1 MIRRSFL
8 AVRGHLTGESGPGLV
23 LMAAAAAA
31 LVVANSPLAGIYGH
45 ALHAP
50 LGPLS
55 LQHWINDGLMA
66 IFFLFVGLE
75 VKRELVA
82 GDLSTPAARRLPV
95 IAAAAGMM
103 VPGLVYLIV
112 TRGDRALIRGWAI
125 PSATD
130 IAFAI
135 GVLALLG
142 RRAPASLK
150 LFLTTVAIVDD
161 IGAVAII
168 ALAYTSGLS
177 LPALGVAVVLL
188 AALFLLNRRGVRSL
202 WPYLLVAALLW
213 AAVLQSGVHATVAG
227 VLAALFVPLGDRDD
241 DDDCPLA
248 KLEHA
253 LTPWVSY
260 AILPVFAFANA
271 GVALGDAP
279 LWSPLPLA
287 VAAGLFLGKQI
298 GVFGAMRGAVALGL
312 AERPEGAGW
321 AQLYGVALLAG
332 IGFTM
337 SLFIGGLAFADPL
350 LIEEVKMGVLAG
362 SLLSAIA
369 GYAVLRLAAP
379 SSSLRA

>member
-8 AVRGHLTGESGPGLV
+8 AVRDHLSGEAAPGLV

-31 LVVANSPLAGIYGH
+31 LIVANSPLGPAYEH
-45 ALHAP
+45 ALHVH

-66 IFFLFVGLE
+66 VFFLFVGLE
-75 VKRELVA
+75 VKREVVA

-95 IAAAAGMM
+95 IAAAAGMIL
-103 VPGLVYLIV
+103 PALVYVGVIG
-112 TRGDRALIRGWAI
+112 GDPAYLHGWAI
-125 PSATD
+125 PAATD

-142 RRAPASLK
+142 SRAPPSLK

-168 ALAYTSGLS
+168 ALAYTSGLN
-177 LPALGVAVVLL
+177 LFALGAAAVVLVVL
-188 AALFLLNRRGVRSL
+188 WLLNRRGVRAL
-202 WPYLLVAALLW
+202 WPYIGLAVLLW
-213 AAVLQSGVHATVAG
+213 VAVLQSGVHATVAG
-227 VLAALFVPLGDRDD
+227 VVAALFVPLGDRDD

-253 LTPWVSY
+253 LSPWVSY

-271 GVALGDAP
+271 GVALGEAP
-279 LWSPLPLA
+279 LWAPLPLA
-287 VAAGLFLGKQI
+287 VALGLFLGKQI

-321 AQLYGVALLAG
+321 WQLYGVALLAG

-337 SLFIGGLAFADPL
+337 SLFIGGLAFTDPL

-362 SLLSAIA
+362 SLLSALA
-369 GYAVLRLAAP
+369 GYAVLRIA
-379 SSSLRA
+379 SR

>member
-1 MIRRSFL
+1 
-8 AVRGHLTGESGPGLV
+8 VRDHLSGEAAPGLV

-31 LVVANSPLAGIYGH
+31 LIVANSPLGPAYSH
-45 ALHAP
+45 ALHAKIGP
-50 LGPLS
+50 LG

-66 IFFLFVGLE
+66 VFFLFVGLE
-75 VKRELVA
+75 VKREVVS

-95 IAAAAGMM
+95 IAAVAGMA
-103 VPGLVYLIV
+103 VPALIYLIV
-112 TRGDRALIRGWAI
+112 TRGDPTLIRGWAI

-142 RRAPASLK
+142 GRAPASLK

-168 ALAYTSGLS
+168 AMAYTSGLS
-177 LPALGVAVVLL
+177 LPALGAAAAVL
-188 AALFLLNRRGVRSL
+188 AALWLLNRRGVRML
-202 WPYLLVAALLW
+202 WPYVALALLLW

-227 VLAALFVPLGDRDD
+227 VLAALFVPLGEDDRS
-241 DDDCPLA
+241 PLDR
-248 KLEHA
+248 LEHA
-253 LTPWVSY
+253 LSPWVSY

-279 LWSPLPLA
+279 LWAPLPLA
-287 VAAGLFLGKQI
+287 VAAGLFIGKQI

-337 SLFIGGLAFADPL
+337 SLFIGGLAFADPV

-369 GYAVLRLAAP
+369 GYAVLRSAAGNR
-379 SSSLRA
+379 SH